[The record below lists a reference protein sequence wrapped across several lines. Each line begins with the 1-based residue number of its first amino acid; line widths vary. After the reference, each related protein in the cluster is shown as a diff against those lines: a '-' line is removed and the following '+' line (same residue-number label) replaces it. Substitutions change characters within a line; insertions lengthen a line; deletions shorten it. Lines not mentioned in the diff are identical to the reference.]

1 MTVLVL
7 LGTAGCHLC
16 EQAEELLNSC
26 LLNDSKLIVEAI
38 DIAEQDSWQET
49 YAMRIPV
56 VLHPES
62 QHELGWPFNLAQLQA
77 FIEQIGYNA
86 NNNN

>member
-1 MTVLVL
+1 MTLLVL

-26 LLNDSKLIVEAI
+26 LLNDTKLIVESI
-38 DIAEQDSWQET
+38 DISEQDSWLEK
-49 YAMRIPV
+49 YGIRIPV

-62 QHELGWPFNLAQLQA
+62 QHELGWPFDIVQLQA
-77 FIEQIGYNA
+77 FIEKIGYNS
-86 NNNN
+86 NNN